1 MAIVKSKYAWRRAAQ
16 VDAAKAQWV
25 TTDFATQVKEWMIS
39 KLNEWVNNNWGFNK
53 APNPTTPYV
62 APETNKTSWDVPSGK
77 KEATIEQTDEQK
89 ALEEQKKQLDEAS
102 KSNAEAITNATK
114 ANADNA
120 ELLKQ
125 QKELAE
131 SNAKQ
136 IQAEKEA
143 EAQRFE
149 SELKARQAEA
159 EAQIQKDAANE
170 QAILKAQQETDLE
183 QTKAEWEALKA
194 SQARA
199 IEEAKVKARVN
210 EHNALMAFEKLWMT
224 FSWAAITWVQAITNQ
239 SILSIAELETKNAKD
254 YADWSKKASDIAI
267 KYTQAI
273 NKSISDVTKKVHDSR
288 VTLDKDIS
296 SIRDNIILSKSEKN
310 KKIEDA
316 LSNYIKQKQ
325 DAETELYDRI
335 EKQSASLK
343 KSHDLINENITK
355 QQDSYKKTLEILIN
369 NGQINSKSRAE
380 INDLERKAWLP
391 VGWVANMTLSTIYKW
406 VIWLMDKR
414 WYWADIP
421 PEVLS
426 KIVLS
431 VQRQGNINVPLDIA
445 INNAFNQYTSELPW
459 VFEATENRRL
469 KMEKERA
476 EIDKIRSE
484 VEENRAQAKAAW
496 RSWGWGWSSSPASK
510 KPSTMT
516 VEWWKIMQW
525 ENWKWVDSWFKKD
538 KAASLDEL
546 FNAVLWIWNDNKS
559 NTTTSDDDITSG

>member
-25 TTDFATQVKEWMIS
+25 TNDFASQVKEWMIS

-53 APNPTTPYV
+53 TPNPTTPYI

-89 ALEEQKKQLDEAS
+89 ALEEQKKQLEKTSDA
-102 KSNAEAITNATK
+102 NTEAITNASV

-149 SELKARQAEA
+149 SELKARQSEA

-170 QAILKAQQETDLE
+170 QAILKTQQETDLE
-183 QTKAEWEALKA
+183 QTRAEWEALKA
-194 SQARA
+194 SQAKA

-239 SILSIAELETKNAKD
+239 SLLSIAELETKNAKD

-325 DAETELYDRI
+325 DAEADLYDRI

-391 VGWVANMTLSTIYKW
+391 VGWVANMTLSNIYKW
-406 VIWLMDKR
+406 VTALSDKLG
-414 WYWADIP
+414 YWINIP
-421 PEVLS
+421 QEVLS

-445 INNAFNQYTSELPW
+445 ISNAFNQYSKELPW
-459 VFEATENRRL
+459 YESAIASGNM
-469 KMEKERA
+469 KSQKEQA

-484 VEENRAQAKAAW
+484 IAENNATIAKLKRSWTWTWVNKEKTAEEIKYSQLKNEELQAKINSLNAE
-496 RSWGWGWSSSPASK
+496 SNPFSLK
-510 KPSTMT
+510 NLNKY
-516 VEWWKIMQW
+516 EQ
-525 ENWKWVDSWFKKD
+525 D
-538 KAASLDEL
+538 KANLEYTRA
-546 FNAVLWIWNDNKS
+546 K
-559 NTTTSDDDITSG
+559 TTSLLDDDDDDL